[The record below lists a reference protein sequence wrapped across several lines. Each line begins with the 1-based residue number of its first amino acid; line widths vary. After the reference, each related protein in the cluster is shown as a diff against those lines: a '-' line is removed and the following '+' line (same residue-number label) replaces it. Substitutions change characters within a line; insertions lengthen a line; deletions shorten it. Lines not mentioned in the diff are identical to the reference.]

1 MNDKILRS
9 VRQQQ
14 QSQITKLQ
22 SKSESDAEVWICK
35 WLHWDLELSKFALE
49 VLREEV
55 WLVVCGYFTSLL
67 VINTP
72 PLGCGMLYAR
82 SLLGFV
88 REYMKRRAEIELDY
102 SRNLEK
108 LNDRFANR
116 KFRKS
121 STAKGQAVITA
132 ASVSDD
138 TSSVSDSP
146 RASTDERSGV
156 GLASLN
162 IVALRSLSGLYIRAT
177 YVAFATL
184 VHESQ
189 ELARS
194 RWEIAQKIVSDITV
208 VMKVK
213 LFSSIPWSQADCAVS
228 GFYERQRGYNKEGEV
243 PTGPPQCAKQA
254 YEKSAREAG
263 SSRKK
268 YEKPNSGLD
277 ALRNMVTR
285 TDSDERTEKPKES
298 IMTPIYPNFLR
309 HATIPIFDNTFD
321 ERFYRMLSTTL
332 TSYVEME
339 RDFMETLSNSIEQ
352 LSETISKVDSGKD
365 LESFLS
371 SFDSLF
377 ESPGSY
383 AFEPLYNDEENSL
396 VVDEFTKVLLGQILL
411 QLQERS
417 ERLKNEVA
425 KKEKEIAGVRHMV
438 EVYQNTPSFG
448 NATNPMD
455 LNSGTDGHRAH
466 VEPVKK
472 LQIAVVQDPSTN
484 SPNNTIGRSQPSASN
499 TSRAVAQFG
508 YEAQA
513 DNELTVREK
522 EELDV
527 LGEDTDGWIKVRT
540 TNGKEGYVPTSY
552 IKIMAGGLRAPT
564 APKLAA
570 RSSVSAKSSLQTVKA
585 VYDYDASDS
594 SELSFRAGDTIEIIE
609 AADASADAW
618 WEGKL
623 ARTGRTGTFPVVFT
637 QGWEEIAA
645 SLPPRSRRASV
656 ANSIMSAP
664 GSTTDAIPK
673 TRAIYSYEA
682 TCEGELSLAVL
693 YKNTG
698 SDAWWEGEG
707 ASGRGQFPV
716 NYVQIIEEAGRPS
729 VASRPAAAGG
739 FKVKALHDFA
749 ASDKSEL
756 SFKAGD
762 VIRITQSSDPD
773 WWDGELN
780 GRTGSLPKN
789 YVERI

>member
-22 SKSESDAEVWICK
+22 SKSESDAE
-35 WLHWDLELSKFALE
+35 LLE
-49 VLREEV
+49 
-55 WLVVCGYFTSLL
+55 
-67 VINTP
+67 
-72 PLGCGMLYAR
+72 
-82 SLLGFV
+82 FV

-146 RASTDERSGV
+146 RASTDERGGV
-156 GLASLN
+156 G
-162 IVALRSLSGLYIRAT
+162 AT

-194 RWEIAQKIVSDITV
+194 RGEIAQKIVSDITD
-208 VMKVK
+208 VMKDFTKDKGVTTK
-213 LFSSIPWSQADCAVS
+213 KNLEFMARYQQELHSAYVQLD
-228 GFYERQRGYNKEGEV
+228 G
-243 PTGPPQCAKQA
+243 AKQA
-254 YEKSAREAG
+254 YEKAAREAE

-277 ALRNMVTR
+277 ALRSMVTR
-285 TDSDERTEKPKES
+285 TDADERTEKLRAKWKTASRQLSECRNNYLLALS
-298 IMTPIYPNFLR
+298 SVNAAQGIYYDSDLPEFL
-309 HATIPIFDNTFD
+309 TTFD

-339 RDFMETLSNSIEQ
+339 RDFIELLSNSVDQ
-352 LSETISKVDSGKD
+352 LSGAISKVDSGKD

-371 SFDSLF
+371 SYDSLF
-377 ESPGSY
+377 RTPGSY

-396 VVDEFTKVLLGQILL
+396 VVDEFTKVLLGQNLL
-411 QLQERS
+411 QLQERA
-417 ERLKNEVA
+417 EKLKNEVA

-455 LNSGTDGHRAH
+455 ELTDIEHTVSLLKTQVVRTEAQIEILLKAK

-472 LQIAVVQDPSTN
+472 LQIEVVQDSATS
-484 SPNNTIGRSQPSASN
+484 SPNNTIIRNQPISSN
-499 TSRAVAQFG
+499 ISRAIAQFG

-522 EELDV
+522 EELEV
-527 LGEDTDGWIKVRT
+527 LGEDADGWIKVRS
-540 TNGKEGYVPTSY
+540 TNGREGYVPSSY
-552 IKIMAGGLRAPT
+552 IKIMAGGLRTPT

-570 RSSVSAKSSLQTVKA
+570 RPSVSAKASTQTVKA
-585 VYDYDASDS
+585 VYDYDASES

-609 AADASADAW
+609 ATDASADAW

-645 SLPPRSRRASV
+645 SLPPGSRRASV
-656 ANSIMSAP
+656 ASSIISVQA
-664 GSTTDAIPK
+664 STVDAIPK
-673 TRAIYSYEA
+673 SSSTSRSFGSVRAAAAAPRPSILSSEGKQKARAIYSYEA
-682 TCEGELSLAVL
+682 TCEGELSLSVGEVITIL
-693 YKNTG
+693 NKNTG

-707 ASGRGQFPV
+707 ANGRGQFPV
-716 NYVQIIEEAGRPS
+716 NYVQLIEEAGRPS
-729 VASRPAAAGG
+729 VASRPSAAG
-739 FKVKALHDFA
+739 FKVKALYDFT

-789 YVERI
+789 YVERL